1 MGNSKFQPLKILF
14 VGRFKPEIRYFDIF
28 IQNLT
33 LASSHVILL
42 QQKINPKHMNPFIRN
57 IFSSCLGFGLAL
69 FVFGFFSILLVAGL
83 ASAGEQTVAI
93 QDNSILYL
101 TLDKPVPEHTDNIE
115 LDPFTLM
122 DQKTYGLHE
131 ICKILNHAAA
141 DDRIKGIYLD
151 LDKGLDAGMATAA
164 TLRDAILRFKESGK
178 FVVAYSKSY
187 TQGSYYLASAA
198 DTVCINP
205 MGTVDFQ
212 GFSAMIP
219 FFKSVLDKVGIKM
232 QIFYAGEFKSATEP
246 YRLTK
251 MSEQNR
257 LQLRA
262 YLDPVY
268 NNYLSHVGESRNKS
282 VEELK
287 EMANELKI
295 RNAKDA
301 LSYGLVDRIAYAD
314 EVLAEL
320 KKRLGLGEAEKLKS
334 VTLEQY
340 ALEVDK
346 KQEGTGKSRVA
357 VVYAEGNILAG
368 DGGGR
373 GSITDNRY
381 VKMLRKLREDDK
393 VKAIVL
399 RVNSPGGSAL
409 ASENIWREL
418 SLAKEAGKKVVVS
431 MGDYAASG
439 GYYISCMA
447 DHIVAEP
454 NTLTGSIGVFSI
466 MPNVSTLMEEKI
478 GITWDS
484 VKTANYATGIN
495 PFFELSA
502 KEKEVLQ
509 QSTDEIYEIFL
520 ERVAEGRKMSRDS
533 VHAIA
538 RGRIW
543 TGEKAK
549 EIGLVDEIGDLELAI
564 QKAASL
570 AGLEEYKVQE
580 YPYQKEP
587 IQEFLEELTG
597 QKKDD
602 DVIRQQ
608 LLRQEMGDYYDY
620 YKASRQIME
629 MQGVQARLPILI
641 DFN

>member
-1 MGNSKFQPLKILF
+1 
-14 VGRFKPEIRYFDIF
+14 
-28 IQNLT
+28 
-33 LASSHVILL
+33 
-42 QQKINPKHMNPFIRN
+42 MNPFIRN

-69 FVFGFFSILLVAGL
+69 FLLGFLSILLVAGL
-83 ASAGEQTVAI
+83 ASAGEQAVVV

-101 TLDKPVPEHTDNIE
+101 TLDKPVPEQTDNIE
-115 LDPFTLM
+115 LDPFNLM
-122 DQKTYGLHE
+122 NQKTIGLHE
-131 ICKILNHAAA
+131 ICKTLNQAAA
-141 DDRIKGIYLD
+141 DERIKGIYLD
-151 LDKGLDAGMATAA
+151 LDQGLDAGMATAA
-164 TLRDAILRFKESGK
+164 TLREAILRFKESGK
-178 FVVAYSKSY
+178 FVVAYAKSY
-187 TQGSYYLASAA
+187 SQGSYYLASAA

-212 GFSAMIP
+212 GFAVMIP
-219 FFKSVLDKVGIKM
+219 FFKTVLDKVGIKM

-268 NNYLSHVGESRNKS
+268 NDYLTRIGESRKKS
-282 VEELK
+282 MVELK

-301 LSYGLVDRIAYAD
+301 LAYGLVDRIAYAD

-320 KKRLGLGEAEKLKS
+320 KKRLGLNEEEKLKS

-340 ALEVDK
+340 ALEAGK
-346 KQEGTGKSRVA
+346 KPEGTGRSRVA
-357 VVYAEGNILAG
+357 VVYAEGNILEG

-373 GSITDNRY
+373 GTITDNKY
-381 VKMLRKLREDDK
+381 LKILRKLREDDK

-418 SLAKEAGKKVVVS
+418 SLARQAGKKIVVS

-466 MPNVSTLMEEKI
+466 LPNVSTLMEEKI

-484 VKTANYATGIN
+484 VKTAKYATGLN

-502 KEKEVLQ
+502 REQEVLQ
-509 QSTDEIYEIFL
+509 QSTEEVYEKFL

-543 TGEKAK
+543 TGEKAR
-549 EIGLVDEIGDLELAI
+549 EIGLVDEIGDLESAI
-564 QKAASL
+564 QKAASM
-570 AGLEEYKVQE
+570 AGLDEYKVQE

-587 IQEFLEELTG
+587 VQEFLEELTG

-608 LLRQEMGDYYDY
+608 LLRKELGETYEYYVV
-620 YKASRQIME
+620 SRQILE
-629 MQGVQARLPILI
+629 MKGVQARLPVLI
-641 DFN
+641 TFK

>member
-1 MGNSKFQPLKILF
+1 
-14 VGRFKPEIRYFDIF
+14 
-28 IQNLT
+28 
-33 LASSHVILL
+33 
-42 QQKINPKHMNPFIRN
+42 MNPFIRN

-101 TLDKPVPEHTDNIE
+101 TLDKPVPEHTDNVE
-115 LDPFTLM
+115 LDPFSLM

-268 NNYLSHVGESRNKS
+268 NNYLTHVGESRKKS

-287 EMANELKI
+287 AMANELKI

-320 KKRLGLGEAEKLKS
+320 KKRLGLGEEEKLKS

-346 KQEGTGKSRVA
+346 KQEGTAKSRVA

-373 GSITDNRY
+373 GTITDNRY

-418 SLAKEAGKKVVVS
+418 SLAREAGKKVVVS

-502 KEKEVLQ
+502 KEQEVLQ

-533 VHAIA
+533 VHAVA

-543 TGEKAK
+543 TGEKAR

-608 LLRQEMGDYYDY
+608 LLRREMGDYYEY
-620 YKASRQIME
+620 YKTSRQIME
-629 MQGVQARLPILI
+629 MQGVQARLPIMI